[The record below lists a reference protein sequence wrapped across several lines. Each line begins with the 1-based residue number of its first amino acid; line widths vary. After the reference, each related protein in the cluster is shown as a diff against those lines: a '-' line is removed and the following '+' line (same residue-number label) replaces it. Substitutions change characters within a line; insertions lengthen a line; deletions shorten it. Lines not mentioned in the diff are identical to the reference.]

1 MLSNSSVHTSFCA
14 PCGLPSCFQL
24 GYQAGLSSS
33 TRENV
38 NFCSWNLEILEK
50 NLKDIGL
57 PEGIFRII
65 GTSFVIVHN
74 KWQMED
80 LM

>member
-1 MLSNSSVHTSFCA
+1 VLLVGF
-14 PCGLPSCFQL
+14 LIVF
-24 GYQAGLSSS
+24 
-33 TRENV
+33 
-38 NFCSWNLEILEK
+38 SW

-57 PEGIFRII
+57 PEGIFRTI

-74 KWQMED
+74 KWKMED